1 MANEILSL
9 IISNFISTFYGQ
21 DIQLKVLHFLKQN
34 PSSIP
39 FIRMGQIALFIK
51 NAIFLELFS
60 IIFGESTLMTQTL
73 LIPLIQI
80 RFPIKTENPL
90 LDVYSL

>member
-1 MANEILSL
+1 MDPH
-9 IISNFISTFYGQ
+9 IISNFISTFYEQ

-60 IIFGESTLMTQTL
+60 VIFGESTLMTQT
-73 LIPLIQI
+73 PY
-80 RFPIKTENPL
+80 P
-90 LDVYSL
+90 SMM